1 MFPFPGVIVIWK
13 PLRGIHFSDGL
24 RQIDTSPFE
33 IQSEAI
39 QAPGLSGIVDGFR
52 RFVLALRQ
60 AGVPIE
66 REPDSMRLLPR
77 HAALLLLICSAVLA
91 AQQPAGVPAP
101 ASAPLPTTAAEAPN
115 RDTSFIDA
123 QGTAHVTRVVPVPGT
138 ISPQAQL
145 SLGRAEPDQGPP
157 QSLADRRRLTDAYTA
172 RARVAWSRLCPNQLV
187 DDTIAGVPVHIVT
200 PDGLSDANKDKVLLN
215 LHGGGFNSDSGSY
228 TESIPIASYA
238 KIKVVAVLYR
248 LAPEHP
254 FPAAVDDSVAV
265 YKELLKTYKPNHI
278 VIYGTSA
285 GAILTAEVATKLK
298 QLGLP
303 LPAAM
308 GIFSGMGDF
317 ARLGDSQAL
326 YALRGLSGHLDPP
339 RSGVPDS
346 EYATTTDPKDL
357 VLSPIY
363 SDLHGL
369 PPTLF
374 ITSGRDLLLSGTVNL
389 HRAYL
394 NAGID
399 ARLVVFDA
407 LPHAFWYD
415 PMLPEAQEANHLMAD
430 FFVKQLSR

>member
-1 MFPFPGVIVIWK
+1 MNR
-13 PLRGIHFSDGL
+13 LARAAS
-24 RQIDTSPFE
+24 
-33 IQSEAI
+33 
-39 QAPGLSGIVDGFR
+39 LS
-52 RFVLALRQ
+52 
-60 AGVPIE
+60 
-66 REPDSMRLLPR
+66 
-77 HAALLLLICSAVLA
+77 LLLAFAILQAQQSAV
-91 AQQPAGVPAP
+91 AP
-101 ASAPLPTTAAEAPN
+101 MPTTAAQAPT

-123 QGTAHVTRVVPVPGT
+123 QGTAHIARVVPVPTT
-138 ISPQAQL
+138 ISAEAQRRL
-145 SLGRAEPDQGPP
+145 SRPEPDQGPP
-157 QSLADRRRLTDAYTA
+157 QSLADRRKGTDAYTA
-172 RARVAWSRLCPNQLV
+172 RARVEWTRLCPNQLV
-187 DDTIAGVPVHIVT
+187 EEKIAGVPVRIVT
-200 PDGLSDANKDKVLLN
+200 PEGLFDANRDKVLLN

-228 TESIPIASYA
+228 TESIPIAGYS

-265 YKELLKTYKPNHI
+265 YKELLKTYKPSRI

-285 GAILTAEVATKLK
+285 GAILTAEVAARLK

-303 LPAAM
+303 LPAAL

-317 ARLGDSQAL
+317 ARQGDSMAI
-326 YALRGLSGHLDPP
+326 YSLRGFSGHLDPP
-339 RSGVPDS
+339 TPEAPLQ
-346 EYATTTDPKDL
+346 EYVGASDPRDP
-357 VLSPIY
+357 VLSPIF

-415 PMLPEAQEANHLMAD
+415 STLPEAIEANKMMAD
-430 FFVKQLSR
+430 FFAQQLRK